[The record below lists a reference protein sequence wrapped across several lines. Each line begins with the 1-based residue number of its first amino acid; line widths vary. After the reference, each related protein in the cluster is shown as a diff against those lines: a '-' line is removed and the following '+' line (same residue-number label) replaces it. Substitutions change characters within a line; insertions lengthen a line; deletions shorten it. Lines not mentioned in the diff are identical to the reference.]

1 MTNPHGG
8 LSLIAEAE
16 FAIQGIVPPH
26 VRQPEG
32 PFGDHYGYY
41 SLQHDYPIL
50 QASHLYHR
58 KDAVFS
64 STVVGKPP
72 QEDMF
77 LGTYI
82 QELMAPLSK
91 RVMPAIKAMWS
102 YGETGYHSLS
112 TIVVEER
119 YPREAMKF
127 AFRILGEDGGQLNL
141 TKFLVVIDRPMD
153 LGDFR
158 QVLAYALARAQLQT
172 DLFIIANLAM
182 DTLDYTGPEINKGS
196 KGSLIG
202 VGEPVRDLPH
212 EFRGDLPYGAN
223 AAAVYCTGALAV
235 QGPTYDDD
243 PDYAQHLAGHRA
255 VTDWP
260 LIFLVDD
267 ADVAHK
273 NISFLW
279 STFTRFEPAA
289 DTYATDTELRR
300 HHPCYTPPVVLDCR
314 MKPGYPDELIIDE
327 STAKKVTNR
336 WSEYFPAGNV
346 ERRRRPD
353 GLQGFFLIRL
363 AATSRAVAGGA
374 ALHRDHLPRNR
385 PALKNTRR
393 SHPLPL
399 ANTWGKRGYEFPK
412 PHQPVH
418 ATMSKHSSPEI
429 AVCSHRSEGSPL
441 TRSVRRTPK
450 TRTLAWTTP

>member
-1 MTNPHGG
+1 VTNPHGG

-16 FAIQGIVPPH
+16 SIQGIVPPH

-58 KDAVFS
+58 KDAVFPA
-64 STVVGKPP
+64 TVVGKPP

-223 AAAVYCTGALAV
+223 AAAVYCAGALAV
-235 QGPTYDDD
+235 QDPTYDDD

-346 ERRRRPD
+346 ERRRKPD

-374 ALHRDHLPRNR
+374 ALHRDHSPRNR

-399 ANTWGKRGYEFPK
+399 ANTWGKKGYEFPK

-429 AVCSHRSEGSPL
+429 AVCSHCSEGSPL